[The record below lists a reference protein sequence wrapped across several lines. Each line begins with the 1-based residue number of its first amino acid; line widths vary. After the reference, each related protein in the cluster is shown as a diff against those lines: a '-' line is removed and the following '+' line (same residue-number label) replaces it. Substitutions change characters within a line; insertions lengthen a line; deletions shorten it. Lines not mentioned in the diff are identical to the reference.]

1 MSDLD
6 IAVTCTRGC
15 PFTTNWVNRH
25 TEDSVPRELRF
36 EFRGLS
42 FLSKG
47 QNNGL
52 KGHEEQWELLAWT
65 KHASLRGYAH
75 SVGYQGGWQEQRS
88 NHHFASSRL
97 LMQPDYPIP
106 GKDIFL
112 CCGDVVVVV
121 YGPFSIYQ

>member
-25 TEDSVPRELRF
+25 TEDIVPRELRF

-42 FLSKG
+42 FLSNG

-52 KGHEEQWELLAWT
+52 KGHEEQ
-65 KHASLRGYAH
+65 
-75 SVGYQGGWQEQRS
+75 
-88 NHHFASSRL
+88 
-97 LMQPDYPIP
+97 
-106 GKDIFL
+106 
-112 CCGDVVVVV
+112 
-121 YGPFSIYQ
+121 

>member
-1 MSDLD
+1 MSNLD

-25 TEDSVPRELRF
+25 TEDSVPHELRF

-42 FLSKG
+42 FLSNG